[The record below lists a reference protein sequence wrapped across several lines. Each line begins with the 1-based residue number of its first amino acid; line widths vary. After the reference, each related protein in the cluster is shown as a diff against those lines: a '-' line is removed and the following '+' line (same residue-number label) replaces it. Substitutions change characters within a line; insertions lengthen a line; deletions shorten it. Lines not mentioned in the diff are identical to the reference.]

1 MKIREGIIWEAIIIA
16 ITLPGSICL
25 NKYLGADQRGV
36 LATIMI
42 MPTFV
47 GTLIGCQW
55 DKTIR
60 ANIFENCNCL
70 AEIWWKTKNYLLGMS
85 VVGIFFSIMLIYT
98 QNNLNSIE
106 KNQAILASLYLI
118 PLSLAGL
125 FIIAIL
131 NAIHEQRE
139 YYYVRIVGPI
149 VFLLSIMVWS
159 SLELTISRVIV
170 SYILL
175 WSSIVILGLFFLKS
189 KIKKDIKS
197 NKKLEIKKLLKGFG
211 PFLIETTSLQIDIW
225 LLSNFVGSEVTGAYA
240 AYKIIEIPLR
250 VIGFGYINTGSTKL
264 KNSESIESL
273 IKQSSLFLFLVGSFL
288 ILCIY
293 LFGKPLVTMFIGQ
306 SFSNYIS
313 IAYYIIFNGVV
324 SVMSGILMNII
335 QLKNDN
341 NLYFKIQTVDGIIKI
356 IAMSIG
362 CILYG
367 TEGIF
372 ITMILNSTIK
382 SVYLFRIITLNNNQ

>member
-1 MKIREGIIWEAIIIA
+1 MKIREGIIWEIAIIA

-55 DKTIR
+55 DKIIR
-60 ANIFENCNCL
+60 ATILENSNSL
-70 AEIWWKTKNYLLGMS
+70 AGIWWKTKHYLIGMS
-85 VVGIFFSIMLIYT
+85 VVGIFISIMLIFT

-106 KNQAILASLYLI
+106 KNQAILASLFLI

-131 NAIHEQRE
+131 NAMHKQRE
-139 YYYVRIVGPI
+139 YYYVRVVGPI
-149 VFLLSIMVWS
+149 IFLLTVLAWS
-159 SLELTISRVIV
+159 FFELTITKVII

-175 WSSIVILGLFFLKS
+175 WTSIVILGLFYLKG
-189 KIKKDIKS
+189 KIKNNIESKD
-197 NKKLEIKKLLKGFG
+197 KLEIKKLLNGFW

-225 LLSNFVGSEVTGAYA
+225 LLSNFVGNAVTGAYA
-240 AYKIIEIPLR
+240 AYKIIEIPIK
-250 VIGFGYINTGSTKL
+250 VIGFGYINIGSTKL
-264 KNSESIESL
+264 KNSESIEFHV
-273 IKQSSLFLFLVGSFL
+273 KQSSLILFIVGCLL
-288 ILCIY
+288 ILSIY
-293 LFGKPLVTMFIGQ
+293 LFGKPLVTILIGE

-313 IAYYIIFNGVV
+313 IAYYIIFNGVFSGV
-324 SVMSGILMNII
+324 SGILMNII

-341 NLYFKIQTVDGIIKI
+341 NLYYKIQSVDGIIKI
-356 IAMSIG
+356 ILMIIG
-362 CILYG
+362 CALYG
-367 TEGIF
+367 SEGIF
-372 ITMILNSTIK
+372 ISMILNSAIK
-382 SVYLFRIITLNNNQ
+382 SILLFKIVTFKK